1 MCSLY
6 QCQRATAKAVAASK
20 AARRN
25 DSGSDSNM
33 KAAPVFCVQ
42 VFLVHGVRDFDPG
55 LLKGKATCNAVASDD
70 FVLSCLV
77 FGRFAEDD
85 TDAGFKDVQWV
96 DLDDLMTNLTD
107 DQLKPL
113 VKYEKALVCHAHG
126 QCKEAAPHGS
136 GRRRRCVT

>member
-1 MCSLY
+1 MCSSY
-6 QCQRATAKAVAASK
+6 QCQRAAAKAVAAGK

-25 DSGSDSNM
+25 DSGSDSI

-42 VFLVHGVRDFDPG
+42 VFSVHAVRDFDPG
-55 LLKGKATCNAVASDD
+55 LLKGKAARNAVASDD
-70 FVLSCLV
+70 FVLSYLV

-85 TDAGFKDVQWV
+85 ADAGFKDVQWV

-113 VKYEKALVCHAHG
+113 VKYEKALATRMASAKKRLRTA
-126 QCKEAAPHGS
+126 QADEDDA
-136 GRRRRCVT
+136 